1 MKKTSILFFF
11 ASLLF
16 AACNKGDKEVV
27 VPTTTVS
34 TLSKSS
40 KPDEMLVPP
49 KTSFVFGDYVY
60 HVGTDNKGTTKIS
73 LFITASFGVDKIKDV
88 VLTMK
93 NKDSVDVIVPASNS
107 YVSNNPS
114 ITFLQP
120 LVLDPGDYVIS
131 YKGSILDPT
140 VVGELK
146 TRLEVSTVSSAI
158 PLKADGQVMTFIV
171 PKMVTVTDQNNP
183 SGVVAANQVVNTLN
197 FTATAMGT
205 ALPVPS
211 VDVRVEDMTLVQEI
225 KILQGT
231 AVVGTKSFSGVSG
244 AQTLTIPVTGVNLAK
259 DDSKSFTV
267 QLNLKPITAAS
278 QSESNIKTTLVKL
291 NYQLPN
297 GDVRSTT
304 TQHAGNDILVY
315 KTILSGQRVAVS
327 SLIDTTQKQ
336 DLYRLDITA
345 DPKGD
350 GSIKSVA
357 YDVLLNDIT
366 SGANE
371 DTIRISDL
379 EMRYGGVAVTNG
391 TFTNANGQP
400 ITVITESDTK
410 IYFTFTSGTQKA
422 VIPAGTTVP
431 FVLRGRLSGLKH
443 AGDGDNVVIKLATDA
458 TPAPSG
464 FRYVNRGT
472 SGSNAKLHSSPFPS
486 SGAVNAN
493 IILSDNSDPN
503 SQSIFG
509 ASTADHFNSAR
520 FSFPT
525 SQQVLYQ

>member
-1 MKKTSILFFF
+1 
-11 ASLLF
+11 
-16 AACNKGDKEVV
+16 
-27 VPTTTVS
+27 
-34 TLSKSS
+34 
-40 KPDEMLVPP
+40 
-49 KTSFVFGDYVY
+49 
-60 HVGTDNKGTTKIS
+60 
-73 LFITASFGVDKIKDV
+73 
-88 VLTMK
+88 
-93 NKDSVDVIVPASNS
+93 
-107 YVSNNPS
+107 
-114 ITFLQP
+114 
-120 LVLDPGDYVIS
+120 
-131 YKGSILDPT
+131 
-140 VVGELK
+140 
-146 TRLEVSTVSSAI
+146 
-158 PLKADGQVMTFIV
+158 MTFIV
-171 PKMVTVTDQNNP
+171 PKIVTVTDQNNP

-205 ALPVPS
+205 ALAVPS

-231 AVVGTKSFSGVSG
+231 AVVGTKSVSGLSG
-244 AQTLTIPVTGVNLAK
+244 AQTLTIPVTGVTLAK

-278 QSESNIKTTLVKL
+278 QSESNIRTTLVKL

-297 GDVRSTT
+297 GEIRSTT

-371 DTIRISDL
+371 DTIRITDL

-443 AGDGDNVVIKLATDA
+443 VGDGDNVVIKLATDA
-458 TPAPSG
+458 NPAPSG

-493 IILSDNSDPN
+493 IIISDNSDPN